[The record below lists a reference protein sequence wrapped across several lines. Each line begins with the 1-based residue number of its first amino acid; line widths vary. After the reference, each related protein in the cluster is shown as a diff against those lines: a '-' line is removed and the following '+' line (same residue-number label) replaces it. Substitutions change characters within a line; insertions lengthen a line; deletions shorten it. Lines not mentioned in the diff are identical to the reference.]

1 MVRQTLKISQQML
14 QDFQSMYD
22 HFGTLRIKG
31 LKKNYIVCLFSENY
45 HFTLLNFFE
54 QFFTE
59 DFQAN
64 AFGKTTE
71 FRVSFFC
78 CIESMHI
85 DACQS
90 IYEDVTKIV
99 SNTEN

>member
-1 MVRQTLKISQQML
+1 ML

-45 HFTLLNFFE
+45 HFAKFF
-54 QFFTE
+54 QFFFTE
-59 DFQAN
+59 HFQVN
-64 AFGKTTE
+64 AFGKKTE
-71 FRVSFFC
+71 FRVRFFC